1 MSDDENV
8 YFKTICVML
17 FCSIC
22 LFRNKKNDSQEKM
35 ETHLCS
41 TSSVGDKLMPTKEE
55 NFTAADSTEL
65 QDDAQGKH
73 DQISWINQFGKEM
86 EIQDVVS
93 FHEGD
98 DSVIKVMKQ
107 DEHDKNALKMDGN
120 AENEQSSSEN
130 YRNACCACPKHEDEL
145 EATSRSEDSKS
156 SKDLKNNEAVS
167 NNKASDSKS
176 SASTSSK
183 LKRRR
188 SFSESDTTD
197 TDSVPSLRS
206 RISKKNTVKKQKAVS
221 SDESGDN
228 RKEIASVKDKAGD
241 DNDFETPKVRRNTR
255 KRKGSDLSDDQEL
268 FSSVFA
274 TNSETSSSA
283 KPNAKDGA
291 NSKKRKTKKVEAK
304 GEALER
310 KATNLTRKRITRRQ
324 AKPANKTT
332 VRNLEGKRLIRRI
345 RETARVEK

>member
-1 MSDDENV
+1 
-8 YFKTICVML
+8 ML

-22 LFRNKKNDSQEKM
+22 LFRNKKNDSQEQM
-35 ETHLCS
+35 ESHLCS
-41 TSSVGDKLMPTKEE
+41 TSSVVDKLMPTEEE

-65 QDDAQGKH
+65 QVDAQGKH

-98 DSVIKVMKQ
+98 SVKGMKQ
-107 DEHDKNALKMDGN
+107 DEHDKNVLKMDGN

-130 YRNACCACPKHEDEL
+130 YRNAYGASPKHEDEL

-156 SKDLKNNEAVS
+156 SKDLKNNEAVI

-176 SASTSSK
+176 TASTSSK

-206 RISKKNTVKKQKAVS
+206 RISKKNTVKNQKAVS
-221 SDESGDN
+221 SVESGGN
-228 RKEIASVKDKAGD
+228 RKEIASVKDKTGD

-310 KATNLTRKRITRRQ
+310 KATNLARKRITRRQ
-324 AKPANKTT
+324 AKTANKTT
-332 VRNLEGKRLIRRI
+332 VRNLEGKRLIRRYERL
-345 RETARVEK
+345 RE

>member
-1 MSDDENV
+1 
-8 YFKTICVML
+8 
-17 FCSIC
+17 
-22 LFRNKKNDSQEKM
+22 M
-35 ETHLCS
+35 ESHLCS
-41 TSSVGDKLMPTKEE
+41 TSSVVDKLMPTEEE
-55 NFTAADSTEL
+55 NFPAADSTEL
-65 QDDAQGKH
+65 HDDAQGKH

-98 DSVIKVMKQ
+98 SVKVMKQ
-107 DEHDKNALKMDGN
+107 DEHDKNVLKMDGN
-120 AENEQSSSEN
+120 AESEHSSSEN
-130 YRNACCACPKHEDEL
+130 YRNACGASPKHEDEL

-156 SKDLKNNEAVS
+156 SKDLKNNEAAI

-176 SASTSSK
+176 TASTSSK

-206 RISKKNTVKKQKAVS
+206 RISKKNTVKKQKASAS
-221 SDESGDN
+221 SDESGGN
-228 RKEIASVKDKAGD
+228 RKEIASVKDKTGD

-274 TNSETSSSA
+274 TNSETSSST

-310 KATNLTRKRITRRQ
+310 KATNLARKQITRRQ
-324 AKPANKTT
+324 AKTANKAT

-345 RETARVEK
+345 RETARVEKLI